1 MPRSGIAP
9 MQPLPGLS
17 NLRQGRLGAI
27 ALRTIAPYVAGDHAP
42 HAMPPETG
50 LTGAVMARQWAQQRA
65 LSAPMGL
72 AAPATSAVRVWL
84 LAVAALIFLMVSL
97 GGATRLTGAGLSI
110 TEWQPIMGAVPPLS
124 DAAWQEA
131 FEKYKQIPQY
141 EHVNRGM
148 GLGAFKLIY
157 WWEWTHRFLGRLIG
171 VVFLVPFL
179 YFLAAG
185 QIARP
190 LMWKLGGIFALGG
203 LQGAIGWYMVSS
215 GLAER
220 ISVSQYRLALHMTLA
235 VAIFGAVLWV
245 ALSLGSPPR
254 SAPAAQRPFRLRAEV
269 AAIAALVLLQVVA
282 GAFVAGLKAGSGWNT
297 WPLMDGALI
306 PQGLG
311 ALSPWW
317 ANLFENALT
326 VQFNHRLLAYAIAIA
341 VAWHLWSLWRGKS
354 DGRTKTSGLVLAGT
368 VLAQIALGI
377 WTLLAHVPIPLALLH
392 QAGAVAVFG
401 VALWHWHRLRLA

>member
-1 MPRSGIAP
+1 
-9 MQPLPGLS
+9 
-17 NLRQGRLGAI
+17 
-27 ALRTIAPYVAGDHAP
+27 
-42 HAMPPETG
+42 
-50 LTGAVMARQWAQQRA
+50 MAQQWAPQRA
-65 LSAPMGL
+65 LPAPL
-72 AAPATSAVRVWL
+72 SPAAPGTSAVRVWL

-97 GGATRLTGAGLSI
+97 GGATRLTGSGLSI

-131 FEKYKQIPQY
+131 LEKYKQIPQY

-148 GLGAFKLIY
+148 SVAAFKLIY

-171 VVFLVPFL
+171 VVFVVPFL

-185 QIARP
+185 RLDRRLI
-190 LMWKLGGIFALGG
+190 WKLGGIFALGG
-203 LQGAIGWYMVSS
+203 LQGFIGWYMVSS
-215 GLAER
+215 GLADR

-245 ALSLGSPPR
+245 ALSLGSRPVR
-254 SAPAAQRPFRLRAEV
+254 ERAAAGPLRLRAEA
-269 AAIAALVLLQVVA
+269 AAIAALVLLQVAA

-311 ALSPWW
+311 AMSPWW

-326 VQFNHRLLAYAIAIA
+326 VQFNHRILAYAITAA
-341 VAWHLWSLWRGKS
+341 VSWHLWSLLRS
-354 DGRTKTSGLVLAGT
+354 SPDGRAKTSGLVLAGA

-392 QAGAVAVFG
+392 QAGAVAVFAA
-401 VALWHWHRLRLA
+401 ALWHWHRLRLA

>member
-1 MPRSGIAP
+1 
-9 MQPLPGLS
+9 
-17 NLRQGRLGAI
+17 
-27 ALRTIAPYVAGDHAP
+27 
-42 HAMPPETG
+42 
-50 LTGAVMARQWAQQRA
+50 
-65 LSAPMGL
+65 MGL
-72 AAPATSAVRVWL
+72 AAPATSVVRVWL
-84 LAVAALIFLMVSL
+84 LAVAALIFLMVGL
-97 GGATRLTGAGLSI
+97 GGATRLTGSGLSI

-148 GLGAFKLIY
+148 SLDAFKLIY
-157 WWEWTHRFLGRLIG
+157 LWEWTHRFLGRLIG
-171 VVFLVPFL
+171 VGFLVPFL

-190 LMWKLGGIFALGG
+190 LMWRLAGIFALGG

-235 VAIFGAVLWV
+235 VALFGAVLWV
-245 ALSLGSPPR
+245 ALSLGPAR
-254 SAPAAQRPFRLRAEV
+254 REEAPARPAGLRT
-269 AAIAALVLLQVVA
+269 AAACIAGLVLLQVAA
-282 GAFVAGLKAGSGWNT
+282 GAFVAGLKAGAGWNT
-297 WPLMDGALI
+297 WPLMDGELI

-317 ANLFENALT
+317 TNLFENALA

-341 VAWHLWSLWRGKS
+341 VAWHLWSLLRS
-354 DGRTKTSGLVLAGT
+354 APDGATKTSGLVLAGA
-368 VLAQIALGI
+368 VLAQALIGI

-392 QAGAVAVFG
+392 QAGAVAVLG
-401 VALWHWHRLRLA
+401 VAVWHWHGLRHA